1 MASAVLDYHELS
13 KHRLERY
20 APGPGHLD
28 WATQPD
34 PFRTYAGCER
44 VELPLVAD
52 ALAAR
57 FNDLRVGRLPPAAP
71 LDGDAI
77 AALLELSLGLSAWK
91 SHRGASWALRCNP
104 SSGNLHPTEGYVVC
118 DAMPGLDAGV
128 HHYVSRDHAL
138 ERRARLAVAPHFAAG
153 VVVGLSSI
161 YWREAWKYGAR
172 AFRYCAHD
180 CGHAIAAVAYAA
192 AALGWRTRCLAAPGD
207 ADVARLLG
215 LDRDADFAG
224 AEREAPDCLLWVGT
238 GGPPTA
244 DALARAVGGAQW
256 SGAANA
262 LSPAHVEW
270 REIDRVHA
278 ATLRPRTPLAPRFAP
293 RGAPLQRTPALDL
306 SAATITRQRRSAV
319 DFDGVTAIDAEAFYA
334 MLDPLVPRAGVPPWD
349 AWPHAPRVHLAL
361 FVHRVTG
368 LAPGLY
374 VFVRAPEAA
383 ERLRRATRSDWL
395 WRKRGPNALDL
406 FLLIEHDL
414 RDAART
420 VSCHQDIAADACF
433 ALGMLADFAPL
444 ERGPGAT
451 ASCTGSAGWSARRST
466 SRPRRPASAR
476 PGSAVSSTTPCI
488 ASSACRLAAGAR
500 RHGRA
505 STTSPPAAQWTMR
518 GSGRCRPIVRR
529 ALARHPGE
537 QVGERR
543 ERPEHGDEPRQAV
556 EVQEVPLRPG
566 RERVSEVGVSGARF
580 TTAVAA
586 ISASP
591 ATAIAECRGSA
602 ASSAPAP
609 MPTTSPVAAPGV
621 SQTSASPGENSTP
634 NAPARATHANAS
646 TPIASSR
653 AGRPGLASTAT
664 NSMIATA
671 FRPAAAA
678 STRTKVSGAYSSA
691 AAAAKKPRRSPL
703 PRASV
708 SG

>member
-1 MASAVLDYHELS
+1 MEHMTRTVLDYHEVS

-20 APGPGHLD
+20 ARGPGYLD

-52 ALAAR
+52 GLAAR

-192 AALGWRTRCLAAPGD
+192 AALGWRTRCLAEPGD

-244 DALARAVGGAQW
+244 DALVGAVDGARW

-270 REIDRVHA
+270 REIDRVDA

-293 RGAPLQRTPALDL
+293 RGAPLPRTPALDL
-306 SAATITRQRRSAV
+306 TAATITRQRRSAV

-334 MLDPLVPRAGVPPWD
+334 MLDPLVPRAGVPPWE

-395 WRKRGPNALDL
+395 WRKCGPNALDL

-444 ERGPGAT
+444 EREPWRYRELYWECGMVGQVLYLEAEAAGIRATGIGCFFDDPMHRLLGLPVGGGSPPPWQSLYHFTAGGAVDD
-451 ASCTGSAGWSARRST
+451 ARLGTLPPYSFGARSRAT
-466 SRPRRPASAR
+466 PASR
-476 PGSAVSSTTPCI
+476 
-488 ASSACRLAAGAR
+488 
-500 RHGRA
+500 
-505 STTSPPAAQWTMR
+505 
-518 GSGRCRPIVRR
+518 
-529 ALARHPGE
+529 
-537 QVGERR
+537 
-543 ERPEHGDEPRQAV
+543 
-556 EVQEVPLRPG
+556 
-566 RERVSEVGVSGARF
+566 
-580 TTAVAA
+580 
-586 ISASP
+586 
-591 ATAIAECRGSA
+591 
-602 ASSAPAP
+602 
-609 MPTTSPVAAPGV
+609 
-621 SQTSASPGENSTP
+621 
-634 NAPARATHANAS
+634 
-646 TPIASSR
+646 
-653 AGRPGLASTAT
+653 
-664 NSMIATA
+664 
-671 FRPAAAA
+671 
-678 STRTKVSGAYSSA
+678 
-691 AAAAKKPRRSPL
+691 
-703 PRASV
+703 
-708 SG
+708 